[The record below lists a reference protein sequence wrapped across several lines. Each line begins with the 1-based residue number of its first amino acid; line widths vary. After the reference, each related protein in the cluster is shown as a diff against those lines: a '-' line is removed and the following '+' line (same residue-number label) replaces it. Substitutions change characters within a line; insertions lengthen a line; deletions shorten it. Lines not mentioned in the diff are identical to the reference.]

1 MSEFKRITADE
12 AGISPASL
20 AELYRKL
27 EDPELGLHSF
37 LVYKNG
43 GIAAEAYWEP
53 YRRELGHT
61 LFSAS
66 KTYTGLAVEY

>member
-20 AELYRKL
+20 AELYQKL
-27 EDPELGLHSF
+27 EDPGLGLHSF

-43 GIAAEAYWEP
+43 GL
-53 YRRELGHT
+53 RRKL
-61 LFSAS
+61 
-66 KTYTGLAVEY
+66 TGSLTGGNWATRCFPPAKPIPALR